1 MRFSEY
7 QAGTAT
13 TAIYRD
19 QIGEILRGMISA
31 KYRQSD
37 PDSMDKLTRLLS
49 VAYVGNGLGE
59 VGEVQG
65 KIKKIIRDS
74 GGVIT
79 DEHRAAV
86 AKELGDCLW
95 YISQAATEFGLDLD
109 EVAQGNLDKL
119 AGRKERGTLQG
130 SGDDR

>member
-1 MRFSEY
+1 MQFSEY
-7 QAGTAT
+7 QRRTAE
-13 TAIYRD
+13 TAVYRD
-19 QIGEILRGMISA
+19 SIDEMLRETTNARYLNVGLSQILR
-31 KYRQSD
+31 
-37 PDSMDKLTRLLS
+37 L
-49 VAYVGNGLGE
+49 AYVGNGLGE
-59 VGEVQG
+59 TGEVQG

-79 DEHRAAV
+79 DEHRAAI

-95 YISQAATEFGLDLD
+95 YISQTATELSLDLD
-109 EVAQGNLDKL
+109 QVAADNLDKL